1 MTKRALSEHVVSTN
15 SIHEALAVRI
25 KTRQMVLAL
34 SIAESHSLR
43 QAAERLHMTQ
53 PGATR
58 MLQDLERVLKVSIF
72 ERTTRGMKPTPAGEV
87 VLTHLRRAASDLN
100 AIQDDLAVLQS
111 GISGRVRIGV
121 IGSMATLLLPR
132 SISALKARAHN
143 VTVEIIEGTHDVLLA
158 GLRSGELDVAVIR
171 TSTELQASDLWFE
184 LLFTERFLVV
194 TDSRQ
199 RFGAKS
205 IDLAQLVDRPW
216 ILPPHGVPV
225 RQRLDAAFMAS
236 AGRVP
241 RDVIESASIL
251 VNQQLLDEGGLFA
264 LMPENV
270 AHHYGKL
277 GLVSIVKVSLP
288 EISGQLTLAGLADRV
303 LMPVVSD
310 FLEDL
315 RTVAR
320 MLEKVPYSPKRRN
333 K

>member
-1 MTKRALSEHVVSTN
+1 M
-15 SIHEALAVRI
+15 
-25 KTRQMVLAL
+25 
-34 SIAESHSLR
+34 
-43 QAAERLHMTQ
+43 AA
-53 PGATR
+53 
-58 MLQDLERVLKVSIF
+58 
-72 ERTTRGMKPTPAGEV
+72 
-87 VLTHLRRAASDLN
+87 
-100 AIQDDLAVLQS
+100 
-111 GISGRVRIGV
+111 
-121 IGSMATLLLPR
+121 LLLPR
-132 SISALKARAHN
+132 SITALKARAPN

-171 TSTELQASDLWFE
+171 TSTELQASDLRFE

-199 RFGAKS
+199 RFRTKVM
-205 IDLAQLVDRPW
+205 DLAQLVDRPW

-241 RDVIESASIL
+241 MDVIESASIL
-251 VNQQLLDEGGLFA
+251 VNQQLLDEGGRFA

-303 LMPVVSD
+303 PMPVVSD

-320 MLEKVPYSPKRRN
+320 MLEKFPYSPKRRN

>member
-1 MTKRALSEHVVSTN
+1 MTKRALSEQVVSIN
-15 SIHEALAVRI
+15 SILEALAMRI

-87 VLTHLRRAASDLN
+87 VLKHLRRATSDLN

-132 SISALKARAHN
+132 SISSFKARAPN
-143 VTVEIIEGTHDVLLA
+143 VTVEITEGTHDVLLA

-171 TSTELQASDLWFE
+171 TSTDLQASDLRFE
-184 LLFTERFLVV
+184 LLFTELFLVV

-199 RFGAKS
+199 RFRAKG

-225 RQRLDAAFMAS
+225 RQQLDAAFMAS

-251 VNQQLLDEGGLFA
+251 VNQQLLDEGGRFA

-270 AHHYGKL
+270 AHHYEKL
-277 GLVSIVKVSLP
+277 GLVTIVKVRLP
-288 EISGQLTLAGLADRV
+288 EISGQLTLTGLADRV
-303 LMPVVSD
+303 HMPVVSD
-310 FLEDL
+310 FLEYM
-315 RTVAR
+315 RNVAR
-320 MLEKVPYSPKRRN
+320 MLEKVSYSHKIRN
-333 K
+333 

>member
-1 MTKRALSEHVVSTN
+1 MTKRTPSDHVVTPDPVRD
-15 SIHEALAVRI
+15 ALAARI
-25 KTRQMVLAL
+25 KSRQMVLAL
-34 SIAESHSLR
+34 SIAESNSLR

-58 MLQDLERVLKVSIF
+58 MLQDLERILKVNLF
-72 ERTTRGMKPTPAGEV
+72 ERTPRGMKPTSAGEV
-87 VLTHLRRAASDLN
+87 VLAHLRRAASDLN
-100 AIQDDLAVLQS
+100 AIQDDLVVLQS

-121 IGSMATLLLPR
+121 IGSMAALLLPR
-132 SISALKARAHN
+132 SITALKARAPN

-171 TSTELQASDLWFE
+171 TSTELQASDLRFE

-199 RFGAKS
+199 RFRTKVM
-205 IDLAQLVDRPW
+205 DLAQLVDRPW

-241 RDVIESASIL
+241 MDVIESASIL
-251 VNQQLLDEGGLFA
+251 VNQQLLDEGGRFA

-270 AHHYGKL
+270 ARHYEKL
-277 GLVSIVKVSLP
+277 ELVNIVKVSLP
-288 EISGQLTLAGLADRV
+288 EISGQLTLVGLADRV

-310 FLEDL
+310 FLEDM

-320 MLEKVPYSPKRRN
+320 MLEKVP
-333 K
+333 